1 MANKKGGIVVIGV
14 SSRSEIIGTDIKEET
29 IQLWINE
36 IKTKTEPSLVPEIES
51 YLIEN
56 KKVAV
61 ISINEYPIKPVA
73 VRGRYYLRKQN
84 SNHQLSLA
92 EINELFNNSLQTSWD
107 SYPFKNASLEDLD
120 IGKVQRFIEKVNEAE
135 RFFFLKGTWQ
145 ECLKKLKLIQEEKPT
160 NASMLLFSKE
170 DLLVNVHAGRFK
182 TPSYIIDD
190 KLIRGSLFEV
200 VENTM
205 QYIIGHLKVALE
217 ITGKPERNEIF
228 EYPLPAT
235 S

>member
-1 MANKKGGIVVIGV
+1 MDIPTLIEIIAMGESEKLELKASFNIDAIISIASMANKKGGIVVIGV

-135 RFFFLKGTWQ
+135 RFFFKGN
-145 ECLKKLKLIQEEKPT
+145 LAGMFKKAK
-160 NASMLLFSKE
+160 
-170 DLLVNVHAGRFK
+170 VNSRRKANKRLYVVIFK
-182 TPSYIIDD
+182 RRLTR
-190 KLIRGSLFEV
+190 KCACRQV
-200 VENTM
+200 
-205 QYIIGHLKVALE
+205 
-217 ITGKPERNEIF
+217 
-228 EYPLPAT
+228 
-235 S
+235 